1 MKKIK
6 ITQKATQSAVS
17 QFEVYLKLKNL
28 PNIMDIDLELLAS
41 TLRNY
46 YVELHP
52 QKDENYA
59 VQNLKCKRAALN
71 MILQAK

>member
-46 YVELHP
+46 YVELRP

-59 VQNLKCKRAALN
+59 VQSLKCKRAALN
-71 MILQAK
+71 LILQAK